1 MALSGLSDDWQ
12 VSRNLTLNFGL
23 RWEFNQPWTE
33 AQDRWVSFDLATGKA
48 VYPRTANTYGR
59 TIPFPFEQADL
70 KDQQARLRQERAL
83 LSQRSFTSAAT
94 SGVGQRL
101 EMLTAS
107 LPGLPVSS
115 VDCRALFK
123 PIDYIAFKGASV
135 GQVEAVHFI
144 EVKTGG
150 NRLSK
155 LQRAIKETVEARTVS
170 LRIANHALPVQ
181 P

>member
-1 MALSGLSDDWQ
+1 MRTLTELLRAKGLYARCPNCDRSFALRRGLLYD
-12 VSRNLTLNFGL
+12 
-23 RWEFNQPWTE
+23 
-33 AQDRWVSFDLATGKA
+33 ATK
-48 VYPRTANTYGR
+48 
-59 TIPFPFEQADL
+59 PFPEYALHRLNAEEADL
-70 KDQQARLRQERAL
+70 KDQRERLRQERAL

-123 PIDYIAFKGASV
+123 PIDYIAFKGASA

-144 EVKTGG
+144 EVKTGA
-150 NRLSK
+150 NRLSR
-155 LQRAIKETVEARTVS
+155 LQRAIKETVEAGNVS
-170 LRIANHALPVQ
+170 LRIANHTLPVQ
-181 P
+181 T